1 MYKNHPIRIN
11 ETVVCPALR
20 NHICGICGATGDSA
34 HTIKYCPFN
43 KQGFYAGNR
52 QGTKSSFSGG
62 ASYCM
67 MNASVSTEEN
77 NGMQLGNWK
86 CAAVPTSPTISPK
99 KSAVRKLVFDDETVV
114 TKSTPGFFKNLK
126 QLQTTKTAEEAG
138 NNDQWY

>member
-1 MYKNHPIRIN
+1 
-11 ETVVCPALR
+11 
-20 NHICGICGATGDSA
+20 
-34 HTIKYCPFN
+34 
-43 KQGFYAGNR
+43 
-52 QGTKSSFSGG
+52 
-62 ASYCM
+62 M